1 MSAFQQSVASGLT
14 ADAQREALRAKAA
27 RAAAQSAAQ
36 STEQP
41 GDEQNESE
49 KSDVQ
54 KSSEKSDEQKSSENS
69 NDQKSSEQIPSEN
82 SNVQKSGEQ
91 NSSQNSHVQKSSD
104 PKSVENSAGPS
115 PAAVEA
121 VPVHGYFLCNEC
133 YAAPVFSALC
143 GALHGDRLRLV
154 TAQCCVYLLRFLLTN
169 RVFGAQ
175 LPSAVVQDLASLF
188 PRFPLST

>member
-41 GDEQNESE
+41 GDEQN
-49 KSDVQ
+49 
-54 KSSEKSDEQKSSENS
+54 SSEISDEQKSSEKS
-69 NDQKSSEQIPSEN
+69 NKQKSDEQIPSEN
-82 SNVQKSGEQ
+82 SNEQKSSEQ
-91 NSSQNSHVQKSSD
+91 NENEKSNEQKSSD

-115 PAAVEA
+115 PAAAEA